1 MIVAIFH
8 IFEDQT
14 FDLWVKMPSF
24 LDLVEMRAS
33 AKWPVQRDSQNE
45 RKQICLG
52 NYRPPGRAD
61 RFLY

>member
-8 IFEDQT
+8 IFGDQI

-33 AKWPVQRDSQNE
+33 AKSPFQRDSQNE